1 MINSA
6 FPTWFCANNHQYG
19 HPDRHHRP
27 GNEAALP
34 VDQHQLIAL
43 IAPRPVYVA
52 SAEEDLW
59 AGPLWPPPVRLWPLL
74 TRLWVS
80 DPKGEFT
87 STKCAEPAYTLLGT
101 TGLDQPD
108 IDVSLP

>member
-19 HPDRHHRP
+19 HPDRHRRP

-59 AGPLWPPPVRLWPLL
+59 AGPLWPPTCPLVASPDQVVGARSEGGVHLHEVR
-74 TRLWVS
+74 
-80 DPKGEFT
+80 
-87 STKCAEPAYTLLGT
+87 
-101 TGLDQPD
+101 
-108 IDVSLP
+108 